1 MPNNKIPIYFSENPI
16 FDFDYF
22 GGKRNTFFEI
32 GVFIKIMETNVI
44 FALLGIGGVEEMLLS
59 TRSLVQVPVRLRDLE
74 RRECCCLCPTSAM
87 LIEKLGEEGEV
98 LSLP

>member
-1 MPNNKIPIYFSENPI
+1 MRCPLASTKPRRFEELGV
-16 FDFDYF
+16 
-22 GGKRNTFFEI
+22 GG
-32 GVFIKIMETNVI
+32 
-44 FALLGIGGVEEMLLS
+44 EEMLLS

-87 LIEKLGEEGEV
+87 LIEELGEEGEV